1 MTATTDRLPGSTRT
15 RTGMRGLGAL
25 TRSEGR
31 LFLRDFGSLFF
42 VLLFPTVLLIGMGMA
57 IPGMREPITD
67 AGPVWGQFKVVD
79 LFLPVMLCVAAATA
93 GLTALPA
100 YLAGYR
106 ETGVLRRLSTTP
118 MRPQGVLL
126 AQLVVQLAAVT
137 VGALLALLA
146 GRLVFGSPMPEQ
158 PLLAAVTFVLA
169 VTSMFGVGLLIGGLA
184 NKGTTAS
191 GMGMLVY
198 FPMLFMAG
206 LWTPGPAMP
215 DAIARIA
222 TYTPLGA
229 GSQSMSAAWFGT
241 GDFPLTQ
248 LIVMVAW
255 SVVLFLVAAR
265 TFRWD

>member
-1 MTATTDRLPGSTRT
+1 MTATTKPYAGST
-15 RTGMRGLGAL
+15 RTGMRGLGVL
-25 TRSEGR
+25 TRTEGR

-42 VLLFPTVLLIGMGMA
+42 VLIFPSVLLIGMGLA

-67 AGPVWGQFKVVD
+67 AGPLWGQFTVVD

-100 YLAGYR
+100 YLASYR

-126 AQLVVQLAAVT
+126 AQLVVQLVAVT

-146 GRLVFGSPMPEQ
+146 GRLVFGSPMPER
-158 PLLAAVTFVLA
+158 PVLA
-169 VTSMFGVGLLIGGLA
+169 VVTFLLAVTAMFGIGLLIGGVA

-191 GMGMLVY
+191 GIGMLVY
-198 FPMLFMAG
+198 FPMLFLAG

-215 DAIARIA
+215 DAVARVA

-229 GSQSMSAAWFGT
+229 GSQAMNVAWFGD

-248 LIVMVAW
+248 LVVMVVW
-255 SVVLFLVAAR
+255 SVLLFLVAAR
-265 TFRWD
+265 TFRWE